1 MSDGVGLSVGATR
14 LAAVIVGRTAVTRSP
29 VVTLYPHRPP
39 EVGVPSENPNLNER
53 GLIITDF
60 VDRVGDPVGIVT
72 ADGST
77 HMADKVLADALR
89 AMLYTVGNPPAE
101 PTAVTYPAHW
111 RPAAVDALRNVLAS
125 VPQFQQP
132 TAAPV
137 ISDATAAL
145 TALQDDPGV
154 PTRGVIALC
163 DFGGTG
169 TNITFVEAANGFV
182 PIGPTARHT
191 DLSGD
196 LIDQALLT
204 HVINDLST
212 AGTIDLSGTSAI
224 GSLSRLRAQCRGAK
238 ERLSTAAVTSLVAEL
253 PGYRGEVRLTRNELD
268 EALRAPLADF
278 VGVVQES
285 MERNGIRDA
294 DLVAVASMGG
304 GARIPIITT
313 TLSEHFR
320 VPVITTGQ
328 PELTAAVGGGLKAVR
343 GTVDEGMTSMAAV
356 PGVAAAAAAAT
367 AMAPEVHPQDAPQS
381 STFRAL
387 AWSDADDI
395 PDVAPT
401 DPYDYSDPAASDGFT
416 GDARPQVQF
425 EHEPYVDEAAPL
437 PWYRKPVVVLAAGVL
452 ALLAALT
459 AAVLFVIRDDST
471 PTPAST
477 TGPVATTTQSPV
489 PTTTAAAPTP
499 VAPEPPPPQTQ
510 APQTRTVTQQAPQPP
525 VTVTEAPPPP
535 PETTEAP
542 PPPPPTSEAPPPTT
556 EAPPTSQPP
565 PWRPTAPYPTI
576 PGLPWVPAPH
586 LPGQPAQPQ

>member
-1 MSDGVGLSVGATR
+1 MSDGAGLSVGATK

-29 VVTLYPHRPP
+29 VVTLYQHRPP
-39 EVGVPSENPNLNER
+39 EVGVPSENPNLTER

-60 VDRVGDPVGIVT
+60 VDRVGDPVGIVA

-89 AMLYTVGNPPAE
+89 AMLYTVGRPPAG
-101 PTAVTYPAHW
+101 PAAVTYPAHW
-111 RPAAVDALRNVLAS
+111 RPAAVDALRNALAA
-125 VPQFQQP
+125 VPELQQ
-132 TAAPV
+132 APL
-137 ISDATAAL
+137 ISDAAAAL

-169 TNITFVEAANGFV
+169 TNITLVDAANGFAPV
-182 PIGPTARHT
+182 GPTVRHT

-204 HVINDLST
+204 HVINDLSA
-212 AGTIDLSGTSAI
+212 AGTIDLSSTSAI

-253 PGYRGEVRLTRNELD
+253 PGHRSDVRLTRNELD
-268 EALRAPLADF
+268 EAIRAPLGDF
-278 VGVVQES
+278 VGVVQETL
-285 MERNGIRDA
+285 ERSGIQSA
-294 DLVAVASMGG
+294 DLVAVASAGG

-313 TLSEHFR
+313 TLSEQFR

-328 PELTAAVGGGLKAVR
+328 PELAAAIGGGLKAAR
-343 GTVDEGMTSMAAV
+343 GTVDEGMTSMAAA
-356 PGVAAAAAAAT
+356 PGAVGAAAAAT
-367 AMAPEVHPQDAPQS
+367 AMAPEVDLQDAPQS

-387 AWSDADDI
+387 AWSDADDV

-401 DPYDYSDPAASDGFT
+401 DPYEYGGLANGGAFT
-416 GDARPQVQF
+416 DDARPQVEF
-425 EHEPYVDEAAPL
+425 DHHEPYEDEEAPL
-437 PWYRKPVVVLAAGVL
+437 PWYRKPAVVLVAGVL

-459 AAVLFVIRDDST
+459 AAVLFVMRDDTT

-477 TGPVATTTQSPV
+477 TAPVTTTAPT
-489 PTTTAAAPTP
+489 PTTTAAAPP
-499 VAPEPPPPQTQ
+499 PPAPAPPPQTQ
-510 APQTRTVTQQAPQPP
+510 APQTRTVTRQAPQPP

-535 PETTEAP
+535 PATSEAP
-542 PPPPPTSEAPPPTT
+542 PPPPPTTEAPPATT
-556 EAPPTSQPP
+556 EAPTTPP
-565 PWRPTAPYPTI
+565 PWSPTAPYPTI
-576 PGLPWVPAPH
+576 PGLPWVPAPQ
-586 LPGQPAQPQ
+586 LPGQPAPAP

>member
-60 VDRVGDPVGIVT
+60 VDRVGDPVGIVA
-72 ADGST
+72 ADSST
-77 HMADKVLADALR
+77 HMADKVLADALQ
-89 AMLYTVGNPPAE
+89 AMLYTVGSPPAG
-101 PTAVTYPAHW
+101 PAAVTYPAHW
-111 RPAAVDALRNVLAS
+111 RPAAVDALRNALAS
-125 VPQFQQP
+125 VPEFQQP

-154 PTRGVIALC
+154 PTSGVVALC

-169 TNITFVEAANGFV
+169 TSITLVDAANGFA

-204 HVINDLST
+204 HVIKDLSM

-268 EALRAPLADF
+268 EVLRAPLADF
-278 VGVVQES
+278 AGVVQDTL
-285 MERNGIRDA
+285 ERNGIRAA
-294 DLVAVASMGG
+294 DLVAVASVGG

-313 TLSEHFR
+313 TLSEQFR

-328 PELTAAVGGGLKAVR
+328 PELTAAIGGGLRAVR
-343 GTVDEGMTSMAAV
+343 GTVEEGSTSMAVA
-356 PGVAAAAAAAT
+356 PGVAAAAGAAT
-367 AMAPEVHPQDAPQS
+367 AMAPEVGAQDAPQS
-381 STFRAL
+381 STFSAL
-387 AWSDADDI
+387 AWSDADDV

-401 DPYDYSDPAASDGFT
+401 DPYDYASPADGGYTADP
-416 GDARPQVQF
+416 RPQMQF
-425 EHEPYVDEAAPL
+425 GHEPYEEAAEPL
-437 PWYRKPVVVLAAGVL
+437 PWYRKPAVVLAIGVL
-452 ALLAALT
+452 AVLAALT
-459 AAVLFVIRDDST
+459 AAVLFVM
-471 PTPAST
+471 
-477 TGPVATTTQSPV
+477 
-489 PTTTAAAPTP
+489 
-499 VAPEPPPPQTQ
+499 
-510 APQTRTVTQQAPQPP
+510 
-525 VTVTEAPPPP
+525 
-535 PETTEAP
+535 
-542 PPPPPTSEAPPPTT
+542 
-556 EAPPTSQPP
+556 
-565 PWRPTAPYPTI
+565 
-576 PGLPWVPAPH
+576 
-586 LPGQPAQPQ
+586 